1 MLVIKHVNLHD
12 FELGNGYLN
21 MTAKTQAQ
29 KKLIGHYP
37 NQKLWCIKE
46 FYLEIENHN

>member
-1 MLVIKHVNLHD
+1 MDHRLKCKECKWKCKWNYKMLVIKHVNLHD

-29 KKLIGHYP
+29 KKLIGH
-37 NQKLWCIKE
+37 
-46 FYLEIENHN
+46 